1 MWNVKNKPKLQGRA
15 INVNIISFND
25 ARFTLLSRMV
35 AEHWS
40 ETHECLV
47 SLRVISRVVHNTM
60 EFVVYKLITLSGV
73 GLT

>member
-1 MWNVKNKPKLQGRA
+1 MQDLLY
-15 INVNIISFND
+15 
-25 ARFTLLSRMV
+25 LLSRMV